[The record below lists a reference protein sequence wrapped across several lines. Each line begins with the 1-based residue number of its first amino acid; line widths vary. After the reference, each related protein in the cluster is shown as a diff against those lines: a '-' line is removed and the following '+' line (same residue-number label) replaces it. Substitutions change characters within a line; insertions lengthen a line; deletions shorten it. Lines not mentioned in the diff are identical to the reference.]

1 MASSKYAYYR
11 QPDIIAQFEPLRS
24 KLALDINIEYTAKE
38 LAKFTEKLVG
48 FQHAVL
54 GSPNKTRPF
63 VRIPHK
69 LFKDFSVDG
78 ALFTVLKI
86 AFTWRME
93 QGIKRWDLDN
103 VTKRDLHVGLLRAIV
118 EGLVREGFVKYP
130 CIAFSKSLG
139 ENVRIELMELAPLV
153 QATIV
158 PYMTPTVTHI
168 LQESPEHETA
178 PTSTEQEWYRT
189 LEKRNGYVLL
199 HYWYKPDSADVWMPE
214 SSGDYLDPEPAPE
227 HQGPWRL
234 SVRWL
239 RDSVANNEWMNEED
253 YEAENPEPPDDDEDD
268 EQEEEEDDDEDDD
281 EEDDDDEE
289 EEEEEEIEEEEEEDE
304 DMSDVSIEGDA
315 DGNDLQPPKPTPD
328 TLPTTPTPKALPIP
342 ITTPIDLDRKG
353 IRAKK
358 YEYEPLPNAIL
369 SNISQTTQP
378 CMPSGTLLTQTATP
392 AQQWD
397 FTTET
402 SPTDLATWTIL
413 HHPNAPWFS
422 MSSIHPI
429 EHDALPEFRSRPT
442 EYTTIRNGII
452 TAYTRRM
459 DRYLPIAECSERL
472 GVPVL
477 DICPVHRFLG
487 YWGLIHSRVREG
499 EPTGLT
505 RLYAG
510 VQHDVTHDTTVYTP
524 HPTHPP
530 PRTCQ
535 TCRKESCTY
544 MLVNS
549 PYNLFCE
556 DCYLLG
562 KYPSDL
568 TSKDFVRVTGDR
580 VLQRREWTD
589 MERLH
594 VLDGVDGTESWQSVS
609 KRVGKSVQECL
620 LEGLRMG
627 TLDVDD
633 DERGW
638 WRHVGNPVL
647 VILRVLEQ
655 VLSPGVAAS
664 AAKAALSVLQ
674 TENVNVHVM
683 VDAALEAAVQSAKQ
697 CAEYE
702 EKEVE
707 ILVRALV
714 ECQVRKV
721 ELKVGWVTEME

>member
-24 KLALDINIEYTAKE
+24 KLSLSITIDHTAKE

-69 LFKDFSVDG
+69 LFKDFNLDG
-78 ALFTVLKI
+78 ALYTVLKI
-86 AFTWRME
+86 AFTWRMDH
-93 QGIKRWDLDN
+93 GVKRWDLEN
-103 VTKRDLHVGLLRAIV
+103 PTKRDTYIGLLRVIV

-130 CIAFSKSLG
+130 CIAFGKSLG
-139 ENVRIELMELAPLV
+139 EDVREELVELAPLV

-158 PYMTPTVTHI
+158 PYMTPSVTHI

-178 PTSTEQEWYRT
+178 ATTTEQEWYRT

-253 YEAENPEPPDDDEDD
+253 YEAENPEPPDDGEDD
-268 EQEEEEDDDEDDD
+268 DQEDEEDDDEDDD
-281 EEDDDDEE
+281 EEDDDDDDDEEEE
-289 EEEEEEIEEEEEEDE
+289 EEEEEEIEDEEED
-304 DMSDVSIEGDA
+304 DMSDVSIEGDM
-315 DGNDLQPPKPTPD
+315 DGQDNQPPKPTPN
-328 TLPTTPTPKALPIP
+328 TPLEPTPKALPIP

-358 YEYEPLPNAIL
+358 YEYEPIPNGIL
-369 SNISQTTQP
+369 SNISQTIQP
-378 CMPSGTLLTQTATP
+378 CMPSGTLLSQTATP

-422 MSSIHPI
+422 MESIHPI
-429 EHDALPEFRSRPT
+429 EYDALPTFRTRPT
-442 EYTTIRNGII
+442 EYKTIRNGII

-487 YWGLIHSRVREG
+487 YWGLIHSRVRQG

-510 VQHDVTHDTTVYTP
+510 FQPLLDTDTTVYTP
-524 HPTHPP
+524 HTTHHPS
-530 PRTCQ
+530 RTCHTCQ
-535 TCRKESCTY
+535 TELCTY
-544 MLVNS
+544 MLVH
-549 PYNLFCE
+549 PPHVLFCE
-556 DCYLLG
+556 DCYLMG
-562 KYPSDL
+562 KYPFDVS
-568 TSKDFVRVTGDR
+568 SKDFVRVAGDR
-580 VLQRREWTD
+580 LLARGEWTD
-589 MERLH
+589 MDRSL
-594 VLDGVDGTESWQSVS
+594 VLDGMDGIESWESVS
-609 KRVGKSVQECL
+609 KKVGKSVQECF
-620 LEGLRMG
+620 LEGLRM
-627 TLDVDD
+627 VDD
-633 DERGW
+633 DGRGW
-638 WRHVGNPVL
+638 FRDVGNPVL
-647 VILRVLEQ
+647 VLLGVLEQ
-655 VLSPGVAAS
+655 VVSPGVAAC
-664 AAKAALSVLQ
+664 AAKAALSVLN
-674 TENVNVHVM
+674 TEKIEVDVM

-721 ELKVGWVTEME
+721 ELKVGWVTEMDS